1 MRIGINGAC
10 GRMGTRLLALAG
22 DDPSWEIAAAL
33 EHPNHPDLGRD
44 AGLAAGLGE
53 IGVTL
58 AAELPAEVEVLVDFS
73 APEATMVRLAEC
85 RREGVPMVVGTTGLS
100 EAQQAEL
107 AAAEIPVLL
116 SANMSLGVNLLRE
129 IAPSVAQ
136 ALGDDF
142 DIEIVESHHRFKKDA
157 PSGTALMLGR
167 AIAEALGRDL
177 KAEAVHGR
185 EGAVGERPRREI
197 GFHAIRAG
205 DIVGEHTVVFGGLGE
220 RIELRHV
227 AHSRDTFARG
237 ALRAARF
244 LVSQPPGL
252 YSMKDVLGL

>member
-1 MRIGINGAC
+1 
-10 GRMGTRLLALAG
+10 MGTRLLALAG
-22 DDPSWEIAAAL
+22 DDPGWQIAAAL
-33 EHPNHPDLGRD
+33 EHPGHPDLGRD

-53 IGVTL
+53 IGLSL
-58 AAELPAEVEVLVDFS
+58 AAELPPDVEVLVDFS
-73 APEATMVRLAEC
+73 SPEAALARLAEC
-85 RREGVPMVVGTTGLS
+85 RREGVPLVVGTTGLS
-100 EAQQAEL
+100 EEQQAEM
-107 AAAEIPVLL
+107 AAGEIPVLL

-129 IAPSVAQ
+129 IAVSVAQ

-142 DIEIVESHHRFKKDA
+142 DIEIIESHHRFKKDA

-177 KAEAVHGR
+177 NTEAVHGR
-185 EGAVGERPRREI
+185 TGAVGERSRREI
-197 GFHAIRAG
+197 GFHAVRAG
-205 DIVGEHTVVFGGLGE
+205 DIVGEHTVLFGSLGE

-244 LVSQPPGL
+244 LVDQPPGL